1 MRSEHQASA
10 GVCLLNTVAASQ
22 DDELLGRCRAG
33 DESAWDEL
41 VRRHTRRVFN
51 IAYRFTG
58 RADAAEDLTQ
68 DIFVKVYQN
77 LHRYHVG
84 DGAFPAWIA
93 TVARN
98 QAIDRYRRRR
108 DERLQDDPEVL
119 ALLPAAGDSPVRA
132 VERAETARLIHSGLR
147 ALPRDLREVLVLCE
161 LQEVSYDEAARLLN
175 VPLGTVKSRL
185 NRGRLELAKR
195 LLRRRQEMAS
205 AGVPRGA

>member
-1 MRSEHQASA
+1 MASP
-10 GVCLLNTVAASQ
+10 
-22 DDELLGRCRAG
+22 DDELLARCRAG
-33 DESAWDEL
+33 DESAWNDL

-51 IAYRFTG
+51 IAYRFSG
-58 RADAAEDLTQ
+58 RSDAAEDLTQ
-68 DIFVKVYQN
+68 EIFIKVYQN
-77 LHRYHVG
+77 LHRYQVG
-84 DGAFPAWIA
+84 DGAFPAWIS
-93 TVARN
+93 TVARH

-108 DERLQDDPEVL
+108 NERLQDDPEVL
-119 ALLPAAGDSPVRA
+119 ALLPASGDSPVRA
-132 VERAETARLIHSGLR
+132 VERAETARLVHSGLR

-205 AGVPRGA
+205 AGAAVRGA